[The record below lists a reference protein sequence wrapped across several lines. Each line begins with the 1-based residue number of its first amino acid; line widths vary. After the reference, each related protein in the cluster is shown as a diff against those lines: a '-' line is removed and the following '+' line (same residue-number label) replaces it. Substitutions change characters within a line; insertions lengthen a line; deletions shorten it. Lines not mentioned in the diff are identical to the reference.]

1 MRPVI
6 VPQSGRLGN
15 HEKLPELAMSGRP
28 LLWVMHLI
36 IRSDLA
42 NCVCP
47 LRKNGPSGMA
57 AICAPRESAGGAQRS
72 GCVKRVS

>member
-57 AICAPRESAGGAQRS
+57 AICPPWSQQEEPKGLAA
-72 GCVKRVS
+72 